1 MLYLNLK
8 LFSNKTKQEAEDIF
22 FKEVQRIF
30 FVNKNFTTN
39 LTLNTKNQNYKNL
52 KKLILQEIKNNNK
65 AENIKGIEYAWLL
78 LQTFMIKLE
87 VSYIYNSN
95 LLIILDQYK
104 CDQIDPDYYEINN
117 LSVLIDNISKSSYF
131 YKFKLLLIISINNY
145 DTKRMFLE
153 NVNTTFFEYNNE
165 LVSDIS
171 SVNDN
176 IENDKNYELIKIEKF
191 LDWKIDKINKS
202 FNERIMNILYKKNSD
217 SFFFLN
223 SRYFDRTRKE
233 YLNCNCNCKKLIPEN
248 IGRNYYY

>member
-1 MLYLNLK
+1 MGTDGIGKTTTILYFINYIHNFNVLYLNLK

-30 FVNKNFTTN
+30 FINKNFTTN

-52 KKLILQEIKNNNK
+52 KKSILQEIKNNNK
-65 AENIKGIEYAWLL
+65 AENIKGIKYAWLL
-78 LQTFMIKLE
+78 LQTFMKKLE

-117 LSVLIDNISKSSYF
+117 LSVLIDKISKSSYF

-165 LVSDIS
+165 LVSD
-171 SVNDN
+171 
-176 IENDKNYELIKIEKF
+176 
-191 LDWKIDKINKS
+191 
-202 FNERIMNILYKKNSD
+202 R
-217 SFFFLN
+217 
-223 SRYFDRTRKE
+223 
-233 YLNCNCNCKKLIPEN
+233 
-248 IGRNYYY
+248 